1 MLQFVLVFLSAGLD
15 LMNSVDLQ
23 DKTPSAA
30 FPPWL
35 RRPWPSGADFGYT
48 KETLAQLR
56 LHTVC
61 QSARCPNL
69 AECWSKRTATVMV
82 LGNTCS
88 RNCAFCS
95 VQSGKPETV
104 DPDEPAHVAE
114 AVAAMG
120 LKHAVI
126 TTVVRDDL
134 PDGGAAHIAA
144 TVSAI
149 REANPG
155 TTIEVLVSDYRG
167 DRETVLPILDAAPEV
182 FGHNIETVRRLHPR
196 IRDRRFTY
204 DNSLAALRLARDYSP
219 RTIVKSAFMLGL
231 GETTEEI
238 AETLHNLRA
247 AGCDAV
253 CIGQYLRP
261 TGKQAPVAEYVH
273 PDRFKEYEALAFEM
287 GFEYAVAGPFVRS
300 SYRSEAVLEAP
311 FAQARLGLDSPQRT
325 QRTQRTQNL

>member
-1 MLQFVLVFLSAGLD
+1 
-15 LMNSVDLQ
+15 MNLPADQ
-23 DKTPSAA
+23 TPASTPA

-35 RRPWPSGADFGYT
+35 RRPWPSGDDFGYT
-48 KETLAQLR
+48 KHTLAQLR

-69 AECWSKRTATVMV
+69 AECWSRRTATVMV

-95 VQSGKPETV
+95 VPSGRPDTV

-144 TVSAI
+144 TVAAI
-149 REANPG
+149 RERNPE

-167 DRETVLPILDAAPEV
+167 DRESVLPILDAAPEV
-182 FGHNIETVRRLHPR
+182 FGHNIETVHRLHPR
-196 IRDRRFTY
+196 VRDRRFTY
-204 DNSLAALRLARDYSP
+204 EHSLAALRLARDHSR

-231 GETTEEI
+231 SETAEEV
-238 AETLHNLRA
+238 AQTLQDLRA

-261 TGKQAPVAEYVH
+261 TAKQAPVAEYVH
-273 PDRFKEYEALAFEM
+273 PDRFKEYEALAYDM
-287 GFEYAVAGPFVRS
+287 GFGYAVAGPFVRS
-300 SYRSEAVLEAP
+300 SYRSEAVLEAD
-311 FAQARLGLDSPQRT
+311 FARERLNSPQSS
-325 QRTQRTQNL
+325 QRTRSIDQSL

>member
-1 MLQFVLVFLSAGLD
+1 
-15 LMNSVDLQ
+15 MNSLEPK
-23 DKTPSAA
+23 DKSPPAA

-48 KETLAQLR
+48 KETLAKLR

-95 VQSGKPETV
+95 VPSGKPEAV
-104 DPDEPAHVAE
+104 DPDEPIHVAE

-149 REANPG
+149 REQNPE

-204 DNSLAALRLARDYSP
+204 EHSLGALRLARDYSP

-231 GETTEEI
+231 GETAEEI
-238 AETLHNLRA
+238 AETLQELKA
-247 AGCDAV
+247 VGCDAV

-273 PDRFKEYEALAFEM
+273 PDRFKEYERLAYEV
-287 GFEYAVAGPFVRS
+287 GFGYAVAGPFVRS
-300 SYRSEAVLEAP
+300 SYRSEAVLNAD
-311 FAQARLGLDSPQRT
+311 FARERLNSSQRT
-325 QRTQRTQNL
+325 QTI